1 MDNRTR
7 RDKGMAYFSDESVME
22 EQLKAKKLIRQYN
35 QYMPFEPEKGM
46 ECLYETGIKHKG
58 SVYFEPPFHCEYGSH
73 IEVGE
78 NFYANAYCT
87 MLDVAKITIGD
98 DVLFGPFVC
107 LYTAGHPIH
116 PESRKSGYEYGK
128 PITIGNGVWIGGNCV
143 ILPGVTVGDN
153 AVIAAGSIVTKDVP
167 AGVLA
172 AGNPCKVIREITE
185 EDRRYFYKKEPFDD
199 EVWQLIQEN
208 RG

>member
-1 MDNRTR
+1 
-7 RDKGMAYFSDESVME
+7 
-22 EQLKAKKLIRQYN
+22 
-35 QYMPFEPEKGM
+35 M

-58 SVYFEPPFHCEYGSH
+58 SLYFEPPFHCEYGSH

-143 ILPGVTVGDN
+143 ILPGVTIGD
-153 AVIAAGSIVTKDVP
+153 D
-167 AGVLA
+167 
-172 AGNPCKVIREITE
+172 AGNCGGEHCDKKMCPPVCWLREIPAQSIREITE